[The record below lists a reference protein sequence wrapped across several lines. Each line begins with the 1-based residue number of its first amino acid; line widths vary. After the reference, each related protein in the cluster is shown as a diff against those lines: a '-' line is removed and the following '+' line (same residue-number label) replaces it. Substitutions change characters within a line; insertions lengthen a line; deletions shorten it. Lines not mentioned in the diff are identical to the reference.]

1 MQRKFCASRG
11 AILGG
16 DDEAGSLSEQALL
29 ALGAAHA
36 DDAERAGAQAAF
48 HSEQVVRVAL

>member
-1 MQRKFCASRG
+1 MQWKFCASRG